1 MIDLIFMSILIIIN
15 LLILNILYKINNKLN
30 GLLLIYK
37 EINNISITNIDIL
50 HYLERKLKWYKIVKK
65 LE

>member
-50 HYLERKLKWYKIVKK
+50 HYLERKLK
-65 LE
+65 

>member
-1 MIDLIFMSILIIIN
+1 MIDLIFTSNLIIIN

-37 EINNISITNIDIL
+37 
-50 HYLERKLKWYKIVKK
+50 KLII
-65 LE
+65 